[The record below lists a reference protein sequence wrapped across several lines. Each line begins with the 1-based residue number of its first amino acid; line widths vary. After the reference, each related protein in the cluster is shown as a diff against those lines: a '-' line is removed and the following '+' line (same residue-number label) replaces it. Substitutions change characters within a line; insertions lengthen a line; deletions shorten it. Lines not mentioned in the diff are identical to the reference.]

1 MAVDS
6 ELAALIVRVTARVSA
21 VVFAT
26 SLLAAARRLGGGDT
40 GMAAARRADLAAF
53 AAFVV
58 MHTIHF
64 AAVALLAVVTAGQN
78 IRDAGGYTATA
89 VGGLTFYAA
98 CAAVV
103 LAKARGGSGWP
114 SVAERRIEVWT
125 SMGLWLIFFQAYALR
140 LGQSL
145 LFVAMAIGLAAAL
158 GRFLARA
165 RAARSS
171 NIQRSSVGVS

>member
-6 ELAALIVRVTARVSA
+6 DQAALIVRVTARVSA

-26 SLLAAARRLGGGDT
+26 SLLAAARRLGADAAG
-40 GMAAARRADLAAF
+40 AAATRRADLAAF
-53 AAFVV
+53 AAFVT

-78 IRDAGGYTATA
+78 IRNAGGYTATA
-89 VGGLTFYAA
+89 IGGLAFYAA

-103 LAKARGGSGWP
+103 RAKARGGVRWT
-114 SVAERRIEVWT
+114 SVAERRTEVWT
-125 SMGLWLIFFQAYALR
+125 SAGVWLIFFQAYALR

-145 LFVAMAIGLAAAL
+145 LFVAIAIGLAAAL
-158 GRFLARA
+158 GRFLVRA
-165 RAARSS
+165 RPSGSS
-171 NIQRSSVGVS
+171 NMQRSSVGVS

>member
-1 MAVDS
+1 MAVDGDQ
-6 ELAALIVRVTARVSA
+6 AALIVRVTARVSA

-26 SLLAAARRLGGGDT
+26 SLLAAARRLGADDAGVS
-40 GMAAARRADLAAF
+40 AVRRADLAAF
-53 AAFVV
+53 AVFIA

-64 AAVALLAVVTAGQN
+64 AAVALLAVVTAGQT

-89 VGGLTFYAA
+89 VGGLAFYAA

-103 LAKARGGSGWP
+103 RAKARLGIGWT
-114 SVAERRIEVWT
+114 SVAERRTEVWT
-125 SMGLWLIFFQAYALR
+125 STGVWLIFFQAYVLR

-165 RAARSS
+165 RISRSS
-171 NIQRSSVGVS
+171 NMQRSSVGVS

>member
-64 AAVALLAVVTAGQN
+64 AAVALLAVVTAGQY
-78 IRDAGGYTATA
+78 DCGAG
-89 VGGLTFYAA
+89 
-98 CAAVV
+98 V